1 VPGFNTIYET
11 CLSVL
16 EQMDGDLE
24 DLLAYIPAWVAQI
37 GSHSTFPVL
46 NTKDLQDLSRGWMA
60 SSGILRDI
68 LTTLQKMVDPATIP
82 SSRKTG

>member
-1 VPGFNTIYET
+1 MPGFNSIYET

-24 DLLAYIPAWVAQI
+24 DLLGYIPAWVAQI

-46 NTKDLQDLSRGWMA
+46 NTKDLQGLSRGWMA

-68 LTTLQKMVDPATIP
+68 LTTLQKMVDPTTFLP
-82 SSRKTG
+82 GKTG